1 MRKDVVLICRDGN
14 ARWVDILGPPARI
27 GFQPPQAKNRVERAN
42 QHKKERKMY
51 TCVCWLLFFW
61 TSAWT
66 FQILVAC
73 VSECAKILRIH
84 RACQSMNM
92 VTMKMLDYQFI
103 IQLPKISAY
112 FVIFLK
118 FSNL

>member
-51 TCVCWLLFFW
+51 TCVC
-61 TSAWT
+61 
-66 FQILVAC
+66 
-73 VSECAKILRIH
+73 
-84 RACQSMNM
+84 
-92 VTMKMLDYQFI
+92 
-103 IQLPKISAY
+103 
-112 FVIFLK
+112 
-118 FSNL
+118 